1 VTETPD
7 LNDFNA
13 AIVEEFRANDGK
25 VGGPFEGGALLSLHT
40 TGANSGQ
47 PRLSPLAYLTTDGM
61 MLIIGSFRGALEDPA
76 WVHNLRAMPKAHIEV
91 GTYAYDVD
99 LRELPSDERDEL
111 YAKVVPVAPTSSDG
125 CRGVVEVE
133 QRAVFVD
140 ELLDRAEALSNDC
153 RGCIADA
160 C

>member
-1 VTETPD
+1 
-7 LNDFNA
+7 
-13 AIVEEFRANDGK
+13 
-25 VGGPFEGGALLSLHT
+25 
-40 TGANSGQ
+40 
-47 PRLSPLAYLTTDGM
+47 
-61 MLIIGSFRGALEDPA
+61 
-76 WVHNLRAMPKAHIEV
+76 MPKAHIEV
-91 GTYAYDVD
+91 GTDVYDVAV
-99 LRELPSDERDEL
+99 RELPSYERDAL
-111 YAKVVPVAPTSSDG
+111 YAKVVPVAPTWSDG